1 MGEMTDPTIKQL
13 SIRPGRLLAEQ
24 AAALLG
30 FKKHEISILANAR
43 LLKPLANPPRN
54 AVKYYATVEIEQYA
68 RDPEWQA
75 KATRAVYK
83 YWAEQNQKR
92 RQIAKDSA
100 DACKNKA

>member
-1 MGEMTDPTIKQL
+1 MTDTANKPSNVT
-13 SIRPGRLLAEQ
+13 RPGRLLAEQ

-30 FKKHEISILANAR
+30 FKKHEIPILAKAR

-54 AVKYYATVEIEQYA
+54 AVKYYATAEIEQYS

-83 YWAEQNQKR
+83 YWAEQNLKR
-92 RQIAKDSA
+92 RQMSCA
-100 DACKNKA
+100 DVCKESPYDKG